1 MDGDRED
8 FLLRK
13 IVDLQGQNAALGA
26 ENDRLRAERAA
37 LTKALARAHRQI
49 EELKA
54 ARQPVPVPMPSPAED
69 PAADPSPPPPSP
81 SPPAAWV
88 KPDVRGRRRKRPG
101 RKKGHPAALRP
112 PPAKVDQHVDVPLPR
127 DGAGR
132 ESCPRCHACLLD
144 RKGHDRAVEDIAEPR
159 VVVTVYH
166 TRSGWC
172 PSCRR
177 RVE

>member
-54 ARQPVPVPMPSPAED
+54 ARQPVPMPSPVED
-69 PAADPSPPPPSP
+69 PAADPSPPPPP
-81 SPPAAWV
+81 AWV

-127 DGAGR
+127 D
-132 ESCPRCHACLLD
+132 
-144 RKGHDRAVEDIAEPR
+144 
-159 VVVTVYH
+159 
-166 TRSGWC
+166 
-172 PSCRR
+172 
-177 RVE
+177 